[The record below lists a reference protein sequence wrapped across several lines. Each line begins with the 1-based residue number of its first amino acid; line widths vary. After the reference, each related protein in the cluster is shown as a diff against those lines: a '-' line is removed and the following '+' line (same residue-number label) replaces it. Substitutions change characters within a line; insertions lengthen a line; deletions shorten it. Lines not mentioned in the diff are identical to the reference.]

1 MIGARVGVGD
11 RVQMEGSRY
20 AREKAK
26 GFLPM
31 HGLPTKDGFRVFRGL
46 LNGPDPGP
54 GTIWKA
60 STWNEAIS
68 EMLATAIFNLIFIVH
83 YLILILC
90 SELNSDGGMSSQWP
104 LSRQNECDGV
114 VY

>member
-1 MIGARVGVGD
+1 VIGARVGIRD

-46 LNGPDPGP
+46 LNGPGP
-54 GTIWKA
+54 RAGGTIWKA

-90 SELNSDGGMSSQWP
+90 SELNSDGGISSQWP
-104 LSRQNECDGV
+104 LSRQTNVME
-114 VY
+114 